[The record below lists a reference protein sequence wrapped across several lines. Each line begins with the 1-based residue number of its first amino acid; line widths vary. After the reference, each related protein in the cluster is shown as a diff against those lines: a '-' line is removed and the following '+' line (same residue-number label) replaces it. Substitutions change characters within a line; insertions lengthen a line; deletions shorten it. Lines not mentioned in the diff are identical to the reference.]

1 MTHRNAGRLNV
12 FFVCASLC
20 VVVGGCPEVP
30 ELVTTE
36 PTRARLAQAD
46 IDSGEVTLAELIDHG
61 RDLVLRNWT
70 LDDGFGKGSAGALP
84 MVNRLPGPDSS
95 SCMSCH
101 GLGNGVVLGWGNN
114 GGNVLVEFDN
124 PLNPTIT
131 GSNERSTP
139 AIHGAVLLEL
149 LAKEMSADLQVQRD
163 AALAEAES
171 LDQPVTRAL
180 SSKGVSFGSITAD
193 PDGTLDTT
201 TVEGVSEDLR
211 VRPFHAKGHDATI
224 RIFTRDA
231 LNRHHSIQATER
243 LIFVD
248 PNHDPATWDA
258 DQDGVVNEL
267 SEGELTAMTVYQVSL
282 PIPQEVDPDAADV
295 MAGRGLM
302 ESTGCTDCHK
312 PFLKLNDPTWRYTSS
327 DGVEL
332 SIDLTDPML
341 LGAGRPLKEAD
352 GSVLVRLWGDL
363 KRYDLGTESHEPL
376 DQPVGPSLPNHESGT
391 IGERIPE
398 SLPMIAREM
407 MLTTELW
414 GVRDTGPWWHDGS
427 SLTLEDSILRHAGDA
442 EASRVAYEALTEG
455 EQADLLA
462 FLASLQVAQVGE
474 VLVTAP
480 MGLTAAG
487 ADEH

>member
-1 MTHRNAGRLNV
+1 MNHNRSNRLNV
-12 FFVCASLC
+12 LLVCTSLC
-20 VVVGGCPEVP
+20 VIVGGCPEVP
-30 ELVTTE
+30 ELLTTE
-36 PTRARLAQAD
+36 PTRARLEQAD
-46 IDSGEVTLAELIDHG
+46 IDSGEITLAELIDLG
-61 RDLVLRNWT
+61 RALVLRNWT
-70 LDDGFGKGSAGALP
+70 LDDGFGKGGIEALP
-84 MVNRLPGPDSS
+84 VLNRLPGPDST

-101 GLGNGVVLGWGNN
+101 GLGNGIVLGWGNN
-114 GGNVLVEFDN
+114 GGNVLVEMDH
-124 PLNPTIT
+124 PMDPTIT

-149 LAKEMSADLQVQRD
+149 LAKEMSADLQVERD

-171 LDQPVTRAL
+171 SRQPVTRPL
-180 SSKGVSFGSITAD
+180 ISKGVQFGSITAN
-193 PDGTLDTT
+193 PDGTLDTSA
-201 TVEGVSEDLR
+201 VEGVSEDLR

-231 LNRHHSIQATER
+231 LNRHHSIQSDELLTF
-243 LIFVD
+243 LD

-258 DQDGVVNEL
+258 DHDGVVNEMN
-267 SEGELTAMTVYQVSL
+267 EGELTAMTVYQVSL
-282 PIPQEVDPDAADV
+282 PIPQEVDPNDADV
-295 MAGRGLM
+295 FAGRALM
-302 ESTGCTDCHK
+302 ESVGCTQCHQ

-341 LGAGRPLKEAD
+341 LGAGRPVKEAD
-352 GSVLVRLWGDL
+352 GSVLVHLWGDL
-363 KRYDLGTESHEPL
+363 KRYDLGSESHEPL
-376 DQPVGPSLPNHESGT
+376 DQPVGPSLPNHEMGT

-398 SLPMIAREM
+398 PMPKIGREM

-427 SLTLEDSILRHAGDA
+427 SMTLEDSILRHAGDA
-442 EASRVAYEALTEG
+442 EASRLAYEALTED

-480 MGLTAAG
+480 TSLSAT
-487 ADEH
+487 E